1 MFNWGLHNSLAGNCT
16 PPCVPGQSGQARH
29 EDEGTAVVTPSITFN
44 VFFDNILTSSGPPDE
59 YAPNLEK
66 IVEALL
72 NAPGGGEGGE
82 GEGPDVRVE
91 TLYSMPNPTHVP
103 H

>member
-1 MFNWGLHNSLAGNCT
+1 MRN
-16 PPCVPGQSGQARH
+16 
-29 EDEGTAVVTPSITFN
+29 EGAAFVTPSITFN

-72 NAPGGGEGGE
+72 NAPGGGEGRGGMWGRGG